1 MVHGAAWKPGGDVGT
16 DPRMAPAQRWG
27 QAGPSSPESGDSRS
41 VSDGATRQPLS
52 QPAGIRLDK
61 SRFSQARE
69 CGRRLTWEVIM
80 MLESIK
86 KLMAKPREAH
96 AQLSTPQRSRL
107 LRTCPLAVL
116 GGLRPSH
123 PGWPGARLRHQ
134 NAPQSTNQRSHSPF
148 AQQVRVGRV
157 GSRWVDFKAQ
167 SRCVFLIGRRR

>member
-1 MVHGAAWKPGGDVGT
+1 MEANTSAPGSSKTHTRPSTQLSLARCHGPPAGSQASSDSMVHGAAWKPGGDVGT

-52 QPAGIRLDK
+52 QRAGIRLDK

-107 LRTCPLAVL
+107 LRPVHLQC
-116 GGLRPSH
+116 
-123 PGWPGARLRHQ
+123 
-134 NAPQSTNQRSHSPF
+134 
-148 AQQVRVGRV
+148 
-157 GSRWVDFKAQ
+157 
-167 SRCVFLIGRRR
+167 